1 MEVVMDRL
9 PTTRSSVSFRL
20 FLETII
26 QETRYSLRSL
36 QRSPVLTIA
45 VTLTLALG
53 IGANTAIFTLIDAVM
68 LQMLPVA
75 KPDQL
80 YVLGKHTSMTRITGD
95 NGWQRHTS
103 FLSYPLYQDL
113 RRNTDV
119 FSNMAAFAS
128 YPVYTYLSPEQ
139 PIQGAAN
146 ESATVRLVSGSF
158 FATLG
163 VPAIIGRTIGDDDNR
178 DPGGHPVVVLSHA
191 FWQRRFGGSTEA
203 IGHTISL
210 SGVDYTI
217 IGVAAA
223 DFSGVLL
230 NYSIDMWAPMAM
242 QAQLIQEPPNLD
254 DREVMWLRVIGR
266 RHAGITAELAQTRTN
281 QLFRRML
288 AAELGSEIS
297 PETRAEIAKMGT
309 ELVPFGKGFSYLR
322 QRYEKPLQ
330 LLMVVVGLV
339 LLIACAN
346 VSNLLLSR
354 ASRRQQEVALRMAL
368 GSSRTSL
375 LRQLLIESLLLAL
388 LGGAAGL
395 LVASGA
401 IKLLTSMAS
410 AGNLPDTSL
419 DLRVLLFTF
428 GVSIVTA
435 LIFGLAPA
443 RRATRID
450 LNPTLRRQNVASSSG
465 GLRKLLVITQV
476 GMSLLLLIGAGLFLR
491 SLDNLRS
498 QDLGYRSQGL
508 LQVEI
513 DPQGGGYSQEQLPG
527 LYRDLRELVNSL
539 PGVESTSL
547 SMFGVLEGGRWV
559 TQASVDGFSTQST
572 DEQQIEAAFITP
584 SYFETIGASLL
595 AGRAFT
601 EHDRSDA
608 PQVAVVNQAF
618 AQTYFGDSSPLGKRF
633 GTNGDDSSRDFEI
646 VGLVADLK
654 SHNLWDAAPQL
665 AYFPVAQNVQFLT
678 SLQVRCHL
686 HPATVAGQLRQTLNE
701 AFPNLPVYTPRTL
714 PEEIERSL
722 RQERTLSQLTGL
734 FSLPALL
741 LAAIGLYGVLAD
753 GVTQRTREIGVRI
766 ALGAQT
772 QQVQWM
778 VLRNALTWVVLG
790 AGIGMVAALLAGRL
804 VTNLLFGLAPT
815 DLVTTVLA
823 TLALLLVSAVA
834 SYWPARRASRLDP
847 IQSLRYE

>member
-1 MEVVMDRL
+1 MSL
-9 PTTRSSVSFRL
+9 PVFIG
-20 FLETII
+20 TII
-26 QETRYSLRSL
+26 QEARYSLRSL
-36 QRSPVLTIA
+36 RRTPVLTIA

-68 LQMLPVA
+68 LEMLPVA
-75 KPDQL
+75 EPDQL
-80 YVLGKHTSMTRITGD
+80 YVLGTRTSMTRITAD
-95 NGWQRHTS
+95 DGWQRHSS
-103 FLSYPLYQDL
+103 FFSYPLYQDL
-113 RRNTDV
+113 RRTTDV
-119 FSNMAAFAS
+119 FSDMAAFAS

-139 PIQGAAN
+139 PTPGAVN
-146 ESATVRLVSGSF
+146 ESASVRLVSGSF

-163 VPAIIGRTIGDDDNR
+163 VPAIAGRTIGEDDNR

-191 FWQRRFGGSTEA
+191 FWQRRFAGSPES
-203 IGHTISL
+203 IGQSISL

-242 QAQLIQEPPNLD
+242 QAQLVQEPPNLD
-254 DREVMWLRVIGR
+254 SRDVMWLRVIGR
-266 RHAGITAELAQTRTN
+266 RHSEVSPELAQSRTN
-281 QLFRRML
+281 ELFRRML
-288 AAELGSEIS
+288 ATELGSEIS
-297 PETRAEIAKMGT
+297 PETRAEIAKMST
-309 ELVPFGKGFSYLR
+309 ELVPFGRGFSYLR
-322 QRYEKPLQ
+322 QRYQKPLQ

-368 GSSRTSL
+368 GSSRASL

-401 IKLLTSMAS
+401 IKLLTGMVAT
-410 AGNLPDTSL
+410 GNLPATSL

-428 GVSIVTA
+428 GVSILTA

-450 LNPTLRRQNVASSSG
+450 LNPTLRRQSVTGSSG
-465 GLRKLLVITQV
+465 GVRKLLVIAQV

-491 SLDNLRS
+491 SLGNLRS

-508 LQVEI
+508 VQVEI

-527 LYRDLRELVNSL
+527 LYRDLRALVSGL
-539 PGVESTSL
+539 PGVESASL
-547 SMFGVLEGGRWV
+547 SMFGVLDSGRWV
-559 TQASVDGFSTQST
+559 TQASVDGFTTQSA

-584 SYFETIGASLL
+584 GYFETIGAALV
-595 AGRAFT
+595 AGRSF
-601 EHDRSDA
+601 EEGDRNDA
-608 PQVAVVNQAF
+608 PQVAIVNQAF
-618 AQTYFGDSSPLGKRF
+618 ARTYFGDSSPIGRRF

-646 VGLVADLK
+646 VGMVADLK
-654 SHNLWDAAPQL
+654 SHNLWDAAPRL
-665 AYFPVAQNVQFLT
+665 AYFPVAQRIQYLT
-678 SLQVRCHL
+678 SLQLRSQQPL
-686 HPATVAGQLRQTLNE
+686 TVAGQLRQILNE

-714 PEEIERSL
+714 TEEIEHSL
-722 RQERTLSQLTGL
+722 REERTLSQLTGL
-734 FSLPALL
+734 FSLLALL

-766 ALGAQT
+766 ALGAQAP
-772 QQVQWM
+772 QVQWM
-778 VLRNALTWVVLG
+778 VLRNALVWVFLG
-790 AGIGMVAALLAGRL
+790 AGIGLAAALLAGRL
-804 VTNLLFGLAPT
+804 VTNLLFGLTPN

-823 TLALLLVSAVA
+823 TLALLLVSAIA